1 MHYSIG
7 QFSDITQISI
17 DTLRYYE
24 KEELIFVERNAAGRR
39 CYTEN
44 DVQWILFI
52 RRLKE
57 TGMPIKEIRRYAA
70 LRYQGDSTMEE
81 RLKLLKRHQE
91 YVLAEKKKWESHLTH
106 LEDKIKIYENRIDT
120 KT

>member
-1 MHYSIG
+1 MYYSIG
-7 QFSDITQISI
+7 QFADISHMSI

-24 KEELIFVERNAAGRR
+24 KEKLIFVDRDAHGRR
-39 CYTEN
+39 RYTDK

-70 LRYQGDSTMEE
+70 LRYQGDSTIDE
-81 RLKLLKRHQE
+81 RLQMLEQHRQ
-91 YVLAEKKKWESHLTH
+91 YILAEKAKWESHLTH
-106 LEDKIKIYENRIDT
+106 LEEKIQIYEDKIRNR
-120 KT
+120 